1 MDELHAL
8 PVVPAGASDVIARS
22 LLWVSAGA
30 LAWTHAGYPLTAAAL
45 ARLRPRPVRR
55 EDETPEVTIVVA
67 AHDEEG
73 VIARRL
79 ENLLA
84 LDYPPERV
92 EVVVASDGST
102 DGTDSAV
109 EAVARQ
115 DARVRLLARPRE
127 GKVAAQDAAVART
140 EREIVAFSDANTLWE
155 PDALRTLV
163 RSFADPDVAYV
174 CGRLRL
180 ADSGGTSREG
190 VYWRYEMWLRENES
204 RLAGITG
211 GNGAIYAVRRSDYV
225 DGDPRFGHD
234 LGFPYAMVQ
243 RGRRAVYDSD
253 AVAVEKA
260 PPASEDEYGR
270 KERMLAQCWL
280 HLLSGR
286 MLRPAEPLYVFQL
299 VSHRVLRYS
308 SGLLHLALLGSS
320 AALAREGGVY
330 RLALAGQLAFL
341 GLAGAGKLRLPL
353 PGAALAWYYLL
364 VTAATVSGLL
374 RLLRSGVPTVW
385 EKAEGTR

>member
-1 MDELHAL
+1 MLRA
-8 PVVPAGASDVIARS
+8 IF
-22 LLWVSAGA
+22 WVGAGA
-30 LAWTHAGYPLTAAAL
+30 LAWTHVGYPLAAAGL

-55 EDETPEVTIVVA
+55 ADATPEVTVVVA

-84 LDYPPERV
+84 LDYPAERL

-102 DGTDSAV
+102 DGTDAAV
-109 EAVARQ
+109 EAVAAR
-115 DARVRLLARPRE
+115 DARVRLLPLPRE
-127 GKVAAQDAAVART
+127 GKVAAQDAAVAQT
-140 EREIVAFSDANTLWE
+140 ERELVAFSDANALWE
-155 PDALRTLV
+155 PHALRALV
-163 RSFADPDVAYV
+163 RSFADPEVAYV

-180 ADSGGTSREG
+180 ADAGGTSREG

-243 RGRRAVYDSD
+243 RGRRAVYDPE

-260 PPASEDEYGR
+260 PAESEDEYGR
-270 KERMLAQCWL
+270 KERMFAQCWL
-280 HLLSGR
+280 HLLTGR

-308 SGLLHLALLGSS
+308 SGLLHLSVLGSS
-320 AALAREGGVY
+320 LALAREGGVY
-330 RLALAGQLAFL
+330 RLALAGQVAFL

-374 RLLRSGVPTVW
+374 RLLRTGVPTVW
-385 EKAEGTR
+385 DKAEGTR

>member
-1 MDELHAL
+1 VLRA
-8 PVVPAGASDVIARS
+8 IF
-22 LLWVSAGA
+22 WVSAGA
-30 LAWTHAGYPLTAAAL
+30 LGWTHAGYPLAAAAL

-55 EDETPEVTIVVA
+55 GDDLPEVTVVVA
-67 AHDEEG
+67 AHDEEH
-73 VIARRL
+73 VITRRV
-79 ENLLA
+79 ENLLV
-84 LDYPPERV
+84 LDYPPERLD
-92 EVVVASDGST
+92 VVVASDGST
-102 DGTDSAV
+102 DGTDAAV
-109 EAVARQ
+109 EALAQR

-127 GKVAAQDAAVART
+127 GKVAAQDAAVAGT
-140 EREIVAFSDANTLWE
+140 EREIVAFSDANALWE

-163 RSFADPDVAYV
+163 RSFADSDVAYV
-174 CGRLRL
+174 CGRVAFTRP
-180 ADSGGTSREG
+180 DGTSREG
-190 VYWRYEMWLRENES
+190 LYWRYEMWLRASES
-204 RLAGITG
+204 SLAGITG
-211 GNGAIYAVRRSDYV
+211 GNGAIYAVRRADYL

-234 LGFPYAMVQ
+234 LGFPYALAQ
-243 RGRRAVYDSD
+243 RGRRAVYDPE

-260 PPASEDEYGR
+260 PAESEDEYDR

-286 MLRPAEPLYVFQL
+286 MLRPAEPLYLVQL
-299 VSHRVLRYS
+299 ASHRVLRYS

-320 AALAREGGVY
+320 LALAREGGVY
-330 RLALAGQLAFL
+330 RTALAAQIAFL

-364 VTAATVSGLL
+364 VTAATVSGLV

>member
-1 MDELHAL
+1 MLRA
-8 PVVPAGASDVIARS
+8 IF
-22 LLWVSAGA
+22 WVGAGA

-55 EDETPEVTIVVA
+55 EDETPGVTVVVA
-67 AHDEEG
+67 AHDEED
-73 VIARRL
+73 VIARRV

-84 LDYPPERV
+84 LDYPPERLD
-92 EVVVASDGST
+92 VVVASDGST
-102 DGTDSAV
+102 DGTDAAV
-109 EAVARQ
+109 EAVAQR
-115 DARVRLLARPRE
+115 DARVRLLPRPRE
-127 GKVAAQDAAVART
+127 GKVAAQDAAVAQT
-140 EREIVAFSDANTLWE
+140 EREIVAFSDANALWE
-155 PDALRTLV
+155 PDALRALV

-180 ADSGGTSREG
+180 TASDGTNREG

-204 RLAGITG
+204 SLAGITG
-211 GNGAIYAVRRSDYV
+211 GNGAIYAVRRADYL

-234 LGFPYAMVQ
+234 LGFPYALAQ
-243 RGRRAVYDSD
+243 RGRRAVYDPE
-253 AVAVEKA
+253 AIAVEKA
-260 PPASEDEYGR
+260 PPESEDEYGR

-308 SGLLHLALLGSS
+308 SGLLHLAVLGSS
-320 AALAREGGVY
+320 LALARDGGVY

>member
-1 MDELHAL
+1 VL
-8 PVVPAGASDVIARS
+8 GAVF
-22 LLWVSAGA
+22 WVSAGA
-30 LAWTHAGYPLTAAAL
+30 LAWTHAGYPLAAAAL

-55 EDETPEVTIVVA
+55 EDATPEVTVVVA
-67 AHDEEG
+67 AHDEED
-73 VIARRL
+73 VIERRL

-84 LDYPPERV
+84 LDYPPERLDV
-92 EVVVASDGST
+92 LVASDGST
-102 DGTDSAV
+102 DGTNHAV
-109 EAVARQ
+109 QAVAER
-115 DARVRLLARPRE
+115 DPRVRLLARPRE
-127 GKVAAQDAAVART
+127 GKVAAQDAAVAQT
-140 EREIVAFSDANTLWE
+140 EREIVAFSDANALWE
-155 PDALRTLV
+155 PDALRMLV
-163 RSFADPDVAYV
+163 RSFADPDVGYV

-180 ADSGGTSREG
+180 EDGGGASREG
-190 VYWRYEMWLRENES
+190 VYWRYEMWLRESES
-204 RLAGITG
+204 SLAGITG

-243 RGRRAVYDSD
+243 RGRRAVYDPD

-260 PPASEDEYGR
+260 PPESEDEYGR

-286 MLRPAEPLYVFQL
+286 MLRPAEPLYLAEL

-320 AALAREGGVY
+320 AALARRGGPY

-341 GLAGAGKLRLPL
+341 GLAGAGRLRLPL

-364 VTAATVSGLL
+364 VTAATVSGLV

>member
-1 MDELHAL
+1 MT
-8 PVVPAGASDVIARS
+8 ARS
-22 LLWVSAGA
+22 LFWLAAGA

-55 EDETPEVTIVVA
+55 DDATPEVTVVVA
-67 AHDEEG
+67 AHDEEE

-84 LDYPPERV
+84 LDYPAERLD
-92 EVVVASDGST
+92 VVVASDGST
-102 DGTDSAV
+102 DGTNAAV
-109 EAVARQ
+109 EAVAKR

-127 GKVAAQDAAVART
+127 GKVAAQDAAVAQT
-140 EREIVAFSDANTLWE
+140 EREIVAFSDANALWE

-180 ADSGGTSREG
+180 TGADGTNREG

-211 GNGAIYAVRRSDYV
+211 GNGAIYAVRRADYL

-243 RGRRAVYDSD
+243 RGRRAVYDPD

-260 PPASEDEYGR
+260 PPESEDEYGR

-299 VSHRVLRYS
+299 ASHRVLRYS
-308 SGLLHLALLGSS
+308 SGLFHLALLGSS
-320 AALAREGGVY
+320 LALAREGDVY
-330 RLALAGQLAFL
+330 RTALAGQLAFL
-341 GLAGAGKLRLPL
+341 GLAGAGRLRLPL

>member
-8 PVVPAGASDVIARS
+8 PVVPARAPAVIARA
-22 LLWVSAGA
+22 LFWVSAGA

-55 EDETPEVTIVVA
+55 ADETPAVTIVVA

-84 LDYPPERV
+84 LDYPPKRV

-127 GKVAAQDAAVART
+127 GKVAAQDAAVAGT

-180 ADSGGTSREG
+180 ADFGGTSREG

-243 RGRRAVYDSD
+243 RGRRAVYDPE
-253 AVAVEKA
+253 AVAVEKT
-260 PPASEDEYGR
+260 PPESEDEYGR

-320 AALAREGGVY
+320 ARLAREGGVY

>member
-1 MDELHAL
+1 
-8 PVVPAGASDVIARS
+8 VIRS
-22 LLWVSAGA
+22 LFWVSAGA
-30 LAWTHAGYPLTAAAL
+30 LAWTHAGYPLAAAGL

-55 EDETPEVTIVVA
+55 EDETPEVTVVVA
-67 AHDEEG
+67 AHDEES

-84 LDYPPERV
+84 LDYPPERLD
-92 EVVVASDGST
+92 VVVASDGST
-102 DGTDSAV
+102 DGTDAAV
-109 EAVARQ
+109 EAVAER

-127 GKVAAQDAAVART
+127 GKVAAQDAAVAQT
-140 EREIVAFSDANTLWE
+140 EREIVAFSDANALWE

-174 CGRLRL
+174 CGRIRF
-180 ADSGGTSREG
+180 SRPNGTSREG
-190 VYWRYEMWLRENES
+190 VYWRYEMWLRESES
-204 RLAGITG
+204 SLAGITG
-211 GNGAIYAVRRSDYV
+211 GNGAIYAVRRADYV

-234 LGFPYAMVQ
+234 LGFPYAFAQ
-243 RGRRAVYDSD
+243 RGRRAVYDPD

-260 PPASEDEYGR
+260 PAESEDEYGR

-286 MLRPAEPLYVFQL
+286 MLRPAEPLYLVQL

-308 SGLLHLALLGSS
+308 SGLLHLALLGSTL
-320 AALAREGGVY
+320 ALAREGGVY
-330 RLALAGQLAFL
+330 RTALAGQLAFL

-353 PGAALAWYYLL
+353 PGAALAWYYLI

>member
-1 MDELHAL
+1 MLRA
-8 PVVPAGASDVIARS
+8 IF
-22 LLWVSAGA
+22 WVGAGA

-55 EDETPEVTIVVA
+55 EDETPGVTVVVA
-67 AHDEEG
+67 AHDEED
-73 VIARRL
+73 VIARRV

-84 LDYPPERV
+84 LDYPPERLD
-92 EVVVASDGST
+92 VVVASDGST
-102 DGTDSAV
+102 DGTDAAV
-109 EAVARQ
+109 EAVAQR
-115 DARVRLLARPRE
+115 DARVRLLPRPRE
-127 GKVAAQDAAVART
+127 GKVAAQDAAVAQT
-140 EREIVAFSDANTLWE
+140 EREIVAFSDANALWE
-155 PDALRTLV
+155 PDALRALV

-180 ADSGGTSREG
+180 TASDGTNREG

-204 RLAGITG
+204 SLAGITG
-211 GNGAIYAVRRSDYV
+211 GNGAIYAVRRADYL

-234 LGFPYAMVQ
+234 LGFPYALAQ
-243 RGRRAVYDSD
+243 RGRRAVYDPD
-253 AVAVEKA
+253 AVAVERA
-260 PPASEDEYGR
+260 PPESEDEYGR

-308 SGLLHLALLGSS
+308 SGLLHLAVLGSS
-320 AALAREGGVY
+320 LALAREGGVY

>member
-1 MDELHAL
+1 VLRA
-8 PVVPAGASDVIARS
+8 IF
-22 LLWVSAGA
+22 WVGAGA

-45 ARLRPRPVRR
+45 AQLRPRPVRK
-55 EDETPEVTIVVA
+55 EDKTPEVTVVVA

-84 LDYPPERV
+84 LDYPAERL

-102 DGTDSAV
+102 DGTNAAV
-109 EAVARQ
+109 EAVARR

-127 GKVAAQDAAVART
+127 GKVAAQDAAVAQT
-140 EREIVAFSDANTLWE
+140 EREIVAFSDANAAWE
-155 PDALRTLV
+155 PDALRALV

-180 ADSGGTSREG
+180 TGSDGTNREG

-211 GNGAIYAVRRSDYV
+211 GNGAIYAVRRADYV

-234 LGFPYAMVQ
+234 LGFPYALVQ
-243 RGRRAVYDSD
+243 RGRRAVYDPE

-260 PPASEDEYGR
+260 PPESEDEYGR

-320 AALAREGGVY
+320 LALAREGGVY
-330 RLALAGQLAFL
+330 RFALAGQLAFL

>member
-8 PVVPAGASDVIARS
+8 PPLPPRAPAVTARS
-22 LLWVSAGA
+22 LFWLAAGA

-55 EDETPEVTIVVA
+55 DDATPEVTVVVA
-67 AHDEEG
+67 AHDEED

-84 LDYPPERV
+84 LDYPPERLDV
-92 EVVVASDGST
+92 LVASDGST
-102 DGTDSAV
+102 DGTDAAV
-109 EAVARQ
+109 EAIAER
-115 DARVRLLARPRE
+115 DPRVRLLARPRA
-127 GKVAAQDAAVART
+127 GKVAAQDAAVGQT
-140 EREIVAFSDANTLWE
+140 EREIVAFSDANALWE

-174 CGRLRL
+174 CGRINFTRPE
-180 ADSGGTSREG
+180 GTSREG
-190 VYWRYEMWLRENES
+190 VYWRYEMWLRASES
-204 RLAGITG
+204 SLAGITA
-211 GNGAIYAVRRSDYV
+211 GNGAIYAVRRADYL

-234 LGFPYAMVQ
+234 LGFPYALVQ
-243 RGRRAVYDSD
+243 RGRRAVYDPD

-260 PPASEDEYGR
+260 PPESEDEYGR

-320 AALAREGGVY
+320 LALAREGGVY
-330 RLALAGQLAFL
+330 RTALAGQLAFL

-364 VTAATVSGLL
+364 VTAATVSGLV

-385 EKAEGTR
+385 DKAEGTR

>member
-1 MDELHAL
+1 VLRA
-8 PVVPAGASDVIARS
+8 IF
-22 LLWVSAGA
+22 WVSAGA
-30 LAWTHAGYPLTAAAL
+30 LAWTHAGYPLAAAAL

-55 EDETPEVTIVVA
+55 ADETPEVTVVVA
-67 AHDEEG
+67 AHDEEE

-84 LDYPPERV
+84 LDYPPERLD
-92 EVVVASDGST
+92 VVVASDGST
-102 DGTDSAV
+102 DGTDAAV
-109 EAVARQ
+109 EAVAQR

-127 GKVAAQDAAVART
+127 GKVAAQDAAVAQT
-140 EREIVAFSDANTLWE
+140 DREIVAFSDANAFWE

-174 CGRLRL
+174 CGRIRFTR
-180 ADSGGTSREG
+180 SNGTSREG
-190 VYWRYEMWLRENES
+190 VYWRYEMWLRESES
-204 RLAGITG
+204 SLAGITG
-211 GNGAIYAVRRSDYV
+211 GNGAIYAVRRADYV

-234 LGFPYAMVQ
+234 LGFPYALAQ
-243 RGRRAVYDSD
+243 RGRRAVYDPD

-260 PPASEDEYGR
+260 PAESEDEYGR

-320 AALAREGGVY
+320 LALAREGNVY
-330 RLALAGQLAFL
+330 RTALAGQLAFL

-364 VTAATVSGLL
+364 VTAATLSGLL

-385 EKAEGTR
+385 DKAEGTR

>member
-1 MDELHAL
+1 MLRA
-8 PVVPAGASDVIARS
+8 IF
-22 LLWVSAGA
+22 WVSAGA
-30 LAWTHAGYPLTAAAL
+30 LAWTHAGYPLAAAAL

-55 EDETPEVTIVVA
+55 EDGTPEVTVVVA
-67 AHDEEG
+67 AHDEED

-84 LDYPPERV
+84 LDYPPERLN
-92 EVVVASDGST
+92 VVVASDGST
-102 DGTDSAV
+102 DGTDAAV
-109 EAVARQ
+109 EAVAER
-115 DARVRLLARPRE
+115 DERVRLLARPRE
-127 GKVAAQDAAVART
+127 GKVAAQDAAVAQT
-140 EREIVAFSDANTLWE
+140 EREIVAFSDANALWE
-155 PDALRTLV
+155 PDALRTLL

-174 CGRLRL
+174 CGRIRFNRPN
-180 ADSGGTSREG
+180 GTSREG
-190 VYWRYEMWLRENES
+190 VYWRYEMWLRESES
-204 RLAGITG
+204 CLAGITG
-211 GNGAIYAVRRSDYV
+211 GNGAIYAVRRADYV

-234 LGFPYAMVQ
+234 LGFPYALAQ
-243 RGRRAVYDSD
+243 RGRRAVYDPD

-260 PPASEDEYGR
+260 PAESEDEYGR

-320 AALAREGGVY
+320 LALAREGGVY
-330 RLALAGQLAFL
+330 RTALAGQLAFL

-353 PGAALAWYYLL
+353 PGAALAWYYLI
-364 VTAATVSGLL
+364 VTAATVSGLV

>member
-1 MDELHAL
+1 VLKAL
-8 PVVPAGASDVIARS
+8 FWLG
-22 LLWVSAGA
+22 AGA

-55 EDETPEVTIVVA
+55 ENETPEVTVVVA
-67 AHDEEG
+67 AHDEED

-84 LDYPPERV
+84 LDYPPERL

-102 DGTDSAV
+102 DGTDAAV
-109 EAVARQ
+109 EGVAQR

-140 EREIVAFSDANTLWE
+140 EREIVAFSDANALWE

-180 ADSGGTSREG
+180 ADPGGTSREG

-211 GNGAIYAVRRSDYV
+211 GNGAIYAVRRSDYL

-243 RGRRAVYDSD
+243 RGRRAVYDPE
-253 AVAVEKA
+253 AVALEKA
-260 PPASEDEYGR
+260 PTESEDEYGR

-308 SGLLHLALLGSS
+308 SGILHLALLGSS

-341 GLAGAGKLRLPL
+341 GLAGAGRLRLPL

-374 RLLRSGVPTVW
+374 RLLRSGVPMVW